1 MATPSAVVW
10 VGGTSGLAKEYFAEF
25 GLEVEGSNRFFVLAG
40 HEAREP
46 VGLLSPASGRGSGTP
61 PGAARYCYEQLDML
75 DGGSVLTFFD
85 RVLARVGGGGLQ
97 GATLVL
103 SVRLS
108 LVWGSNHV
116 AMTNRLELLLSKAV
130 DAGVRQ
136 VIHVSSV
143 AVVDHVKDQREFTE
157 ANPLPSID
165 AYTGPYDI
173 FKRVSEDIVGRVC
186 RKRNVAFTN
195 LRLGGIY
202 SSSRGCI
209 QMSSLR
215 GQARI
220 GIYFPNGMDLN
231 SSRNA
236 SIAISMAISKA
247 ETKPQDL
254 DPVYYYTRPGNVKRR
269 LGDYIVLY
277 RRALGITGVWVP
289 LILVHIGF
297 VFFHAL
303 ARLLHGLIPAIDAID
318 YLIRVSETEH
328 TFDNSLFRK
337 HFPGI
342 LEREETIEECF
353 KRIDGEGR
361 Q

>member
-1 MATPSAVVW
+1 MEIFV
-10 VGGTSGLAKEYFAEF
+10 E
-25 GLEVEGSNRFFVLAG
+25 GLEFVGAHGVYEEERVEGRRFRVDFLVQTSRDQSSASDDL
-40 HEAREP
+40 EETIDYRE
-46 VGLLSPASGRGSGTP
+46 L
-61 PGAARYCYEQLDML
+61 E
-75 DGGSVLTFFD
+75 
-85 RVLARVGGGGLQ
+85 
-97 GATLVL
+97 
-103 SVRLS
+103 
-108 LVWGSNHV
+108 

-236 SIAISMAISKA
+236 SIAMMISFH
-247 ETKPQDL
+247 
-254 DPVYYYTRPGNVKRR
+254 
-269 LGDYIVLY
+269 IV
-277 RRALGITGVWVP
+277 RDGR
-289 LILVHIGF
+289 
-297 VFFHAL
+297 
-303 ARLLHGLIPAIDAID
+303 
-318 YLIRVSETEH
+318 
-328 TFDNSLFRK
+328 
-337 HFPGI
+337 
-342 LEREETIEECF
+342 IELN
-353 KRIDGEGR
+353 
-361 Q
+361 